1 MGAFAVGGAVTI
13 DVGVASYP
21 IMALSIINGLD
32 TGTALALAAPVSVL
46 TANLVHVMRAFN
58 TFCTSIVHKGIENTN
73 YGTIFMGN
81 VVLPQLFLVAKNF
94 FVVFVLLYL
103 GADAVDGLLAV
114 IPENVL
120 HALSL
125 LGNTLPAVGM
135 AMLLKFNI
143 SGNWMFIFFVLG
155 FMMLSVM
162 GMSFIAIGIV
172 AAAIGFF
179 YYLIEKNGQPQVA
192 GATVAADD
200 DEEL

>member
-1 MGAFAVGGAVTI
+1 MFI
-13 DVGVASYP
+13 
-21 IMALSIINGLD
+21 
-32 TGTALALAAPVSVL
+32 
-46 TANLVHVMRAFN
+46 
-58 TFCTSIVHKGIENTN
+58 
-73 YGTIFMGN
+73 
-81 VVLPQLFLVAKNF
+81 
-94 FVVFVLLYL
+94 LLYL

-120 HALSL
+120 HALGL

-155 FMMLSVM
+155 FMMMSVM

-172 AAAIGFF
+172 AAAIAYF
-179 YYLIEKNGQPQVA
+179 YYLIEKNDQPQVA
-192 GATVAADD
+192 GVSAAADD

>member
-1 MGAFAVGGAVTI
+1 
-13 DVGVASYP
+13 
-21 IMALSIINGLD
+21 
-32 TGTALALAAPVSVL
+32 
-46 TANLVHVMRAFN
+46 MRAFN
-58 TFCTSIVHKGIENTN
+58 TFCTSIVHKGIEHTN
-73 YGTIFMGN
+73 YRTIFMGN
-81 VVLPQLFLVAKNF
+81 VILPQLFLVAKNF
-94 FVVFVLLYL
+94 FVVFILLYL

-120 HALSL
+120 HALGL

-155 FMMLSVM
+155 FMMMSVM

-172 AAAIGFF
+172 AAAIAFF
-179 YYLIEKNGQPQVA
+179 YYLIEKNDQPQVA
-192 GATVAADD
+192 GVSAAADD